1 MKYIKA
7 FSTGIIYE
15 AFINSQNFI
24 RPNVSLIEDN
34 NSIMYN
40 PYIESNNQSSEYEFI
55 DLGLPS
61 GTKWANKNLGAENES
76 GTGSYFAWGST
87 TPVTLGVINSI
98 PYYDEDEDE
107 FTKYNDEDA
116 LSTLELSDD
125 AANVI
130 LGNGAHIPT
139 EEQWV
144 ELIENTNRTWV
155 ENYNNSGLGGVICTS
170 TVSGYTNKSI
180 FLPAAGFYGQNSDVT
195 TDYWVGNYGR
205 YFSNKYETQWQHNY
219 LQSFEFEYRDDWFQD
234 LFYNDI
240 DHYNYRNDTFL
251 PIRPVKDL

>member
-1 MKYIKA
+1 MKHIKA
-7 FSTGIIYE
+7 FTSGILYE

-24 RPNVSLIEDN
+24 RPNVSLIKDN

-40 PYIESNNQSSEYEFI
+40 PYIEPNNQSSEDGFI

-76 GTGSYFAWGST
+76 ETGSYFAWGGT
-87 TPVTLGVINSI
+87 TPATLGVKNNI
-98 PYYDEDEDE
+98 PYYDGED
-107 FTKYNDEDA
+107 FTKYNNDDG

-125 AANVI
+125 AANII

-139 EEQWV
+139 QEQWV

-155 ENYNNSGLGGVICTS
+155 ENYNNSGLNGVICTS
-170 TVSGYTNKSI
+170 KVSGYANKSI
-180 FLPAAGFYGQNSDVT
+180 FLPAAGFYGQHYDET
-195 TDYWVGNYGR
+195 IEYWVGGYGR
-205 YFSNKYETQWQHNY
+205 YFSNKHEVWGTGYEY
-219 LQSFEFEYRDDWFQD
+219 LQSFEFEYNNEWFND
-234 LFYNDI
+234 LWYNDAEH
-240 DHYNYRNDTFL
+240 DYHRNDTFL